1 MRILRLEG
9 DPRHLTIANPR
20 LRPVQSAFPVFEV
33 LWTGIGA
40 RFYDDAVP
48 IRRLYGERA
57 SVHVAE
63 AVLPPSTA

>member
-9 DPRHLTIANPR
+9 DVRHLTITDPR
-20 LRPVQSAFPVFEV
+20 LRAVQSAFPVFEV

-40 RFYDDAVP
+40 RFWKMMLF
-48 IRRLYGERA
+48 LYGVYTA